1 MAPTTGDYQSGI
13 GGGGFN
19 FNAGLMQAAKVYQQS
34 GLAQK
39 WAAGNYTLSQVR
51 KNLKKGAKLG
61 GTTRA
66 ATSITKESDNHD
78 LLAEFG
84 FKGASE

>member
-1 MAPTTGDYQSGI
+1 M
-13 GGGGFN
+13 
-19 FNAGLMQAAKVYQQS
+19 
-34 GLAQK
+34 
-39 WAAGNYTLSQVR
+39 R

-66 ATSITKESDNHD
+66 ATSITKESED

-84 FKGASE
+84 FKGPATSNFDHPSASANQTPR

>member
-1 MAPTTGDYQSGI
+1 M
-13 GGGGFN
+13 
-19 FNAGLMQAAKVYQQS
+19 
-34 GLAQK
+34 
-39 WAAGNYTLSQVR
+39 R

-66 ATSITKESDNHD
+66 ATSIAKDSDNQD

-84 FKGASE
+84 FKGASEQASANQTPRQMP